1 MVLTN
6 NTSEFSAL
14 GLGLEVLEKTE
25 AYVVLGIS
33 SDLTLDPNQRIFS
46 GYQFSIN
53 SSFGS

>member
-25 AYVVLGIS
+25 AYVVWV
-33 SDLTLDPNQRIFS
+33 DLLLTDTTFDDADIMDTLITLA
-46 GYQFSIN
+46 IV
-53 SSFGS
+53 